1 MEADKRE
8 IQTLK
13 EQNDIQARNLRDLHN
28 QLKQLQ
34 KLNSEQQ
41 SDLDDQRKI
50 EKALRFENESL
61 DEYVR
66 SLKNEVGELNYRQ
79 KELNEENRR
88 LCTKL
93 NQDIINKAGA
103 Y

>member
-1 MEADKRE
+1 M
-8 IQTLK
+8 L
-13 EQNDIQARNLRDLHN
+13 DLHN
-28 QLKQLQ
+28 QLKKLQ

-41 SDLDDQRKI
+41 SDLGDQRKI

-66 SLKNEVGELNYRQ
+66 SLKNEVSELNYRQ